1 MTNTLT
7 TLPLDPVL
15 DLQAGVGQRSA
26 TFRFDLING
35 ITGQVLGSLTPLRSA
50 SLSHNTQQTIK
61 RRLSLALGKADTAE
75 IDPVNNRVAM
85 YMRVGGTDWPL
96 GRYLWTTQSRAL
108 FSSGRLSAST
118 LIDEMFIV
126 DQPVERGI
134 NGVGKTI
141 DSVIYDTISTLDVTL
156 APLPAST
163 FTSAES
169 WGIGTSRGSILE
181 SLSVTGD
188 YFSPWFGNDTKL
200 HFIRTF
206 DPATQIPQFDFDAG
220 FQVQQR
226 GISETDDLLTA
237 PNRIIVVSNAASNA
251 GAEAVVGIADIA
263 STAPNSISNRGFVV
277 AKVFNLQI
285 ATAGQAAQVA
295 AGLAQRATIFET
307 TTLTTAADPRHDSY
321 DVIRWQGENWLELA
335 WTISCE
341 DASMS
346 HTLRRSYS

>member
-7 TLPLDPVL
+7 TLPLDPLL
-15 DLQAGVGQRSA
+15 DLQAGVGQRSV
-26 TFRFDLING
+26 TFRFDLIDG
-35 ITGQVLGSLTPLRSA
+35 VTGEVLGSLTPLRSA
-50 SLSHNTQQTIK
+50 SLAHNTQQTIK
-61 RRLSLALGKADTAE
+61 RRLSLPLGKADTAE

-85 YMRVGGTDWPL
+85 YMRVGNVDWPL
-96 GRYLWTTQSRAL
+96 GRFLWATQSRAL
-108 FSSGRLSAST
+108 FTSGRLSAST

-126 DQPVERGI
+126 DQPIERGI
-134 NGVGKTI
+134 NGLNKEIGA
-141 DSVIYDTISTLDVTL
+141 VIYETVTGLDVVL

-163 FTSAES
+163 FISVES
-169 WGIGTSRGSILE
+169 WGIGTNRGSILE

-206 DPATQIPQFDFDAG
+206 DPANEIPQFDFDAG
-220 FQVQQR
+220 YQVRQQ

-251 GAEAVVGIADIA
+251 GTAAVVGIADIA
-263 STAPNSISNRGFVV
+263 ETAPNSITNRGFVV
-277 AKVFNLQI
+277 SKVYNLQI
-285 ATAGQAAQVA
+285 ANSGQAARVA

-321 DVIRWQGENWLELA
+321 DVVRWQQENWLELA
-335 WTISCE
+335 WNISCD
-341 DASMS
+341 DASMT